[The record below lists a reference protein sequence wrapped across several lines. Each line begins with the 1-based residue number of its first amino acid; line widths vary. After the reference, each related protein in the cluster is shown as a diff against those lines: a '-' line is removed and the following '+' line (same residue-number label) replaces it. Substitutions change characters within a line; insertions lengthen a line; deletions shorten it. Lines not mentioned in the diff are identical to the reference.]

1 MCSARGAARSVAA
14 PFPGGHGI
22 PRCGSVAGRTRS
34 RKPDVPPY
42 ALPPPAVTTLLEKS
56 KGQVERQKAALAFFL
71 RCSVPL
77 VAPSLLPQG
86 ASVAA
91 RRSRSL
97 RPGRFGRCG
106 GGRGS
111 PLVRPYG
118 VRLLRS
124 LRGDEGR
131 HSRPLEDARRPPE
144 GDRGFCAA
152 AAARLGLGCK
162 GLVVLLPFSEAVY
175 ALQPQGLQRV
185 RTAHIVYNANT
196 FYAPLPGI
204 SNKI

>member
-1 MCSARGAARSVAA
+1 MNGKKPPLLFSALLCPSGR
-14 PFPGGHGI
+14 PF
-22 PRCGSVAGRTRS
+22 
-34 RKPDVPPY
+34 
-42 ALPPPAVTTLLEKS
+42 L
-56 KGQVERQKAALAFFL
+56 
-71 RCSVPL
+71 
-77 VAPSLLPQG
+77 APSG
-86 ASVAA
+86 
-91 RRSRSL
+91 
-97 RPGRFGRCG
+97 GFGRCG

-152 AAARLGLGCK
+152 AAARSGLGCK

-175 ALQPQGLQRV
+175 ARQPQGL
-185 RTAHIVYNANT
+185 
-196 FYAPLPGI
+196 P
-204 SNKI
+204 

>member
-1 MCSARGAARSVAA
+1 MYVLR
-14 PFPGGHGI
+14 PG
-22 PRCGSVAGRTRS
+22 CGSFRRRPFSGRPWHPSLRLGRRTHPLPQAGHSPLRL
-34 RKPDVPPY
+34 
-42 ALPPPAVTTLLEKS
+42 APPAVTTLLEKS
-56 KGQVERQKAALAFFL
+56 KGQDERQKSRPCFFL

-86 ASVAA
+86 APVAA

-111 PLVRPYG
+111 PLVRPFG

-152 AAARLGLGCK
+152 AAARSGLGCK

-175 ALQPQGLQRV
+175 ARQPQGL
-185 RTAHIVYNANT
+185 
-196 FYAPLPGI
+196 P
-204 SNKI
+204 